1 VAQSEAA
8 LAPAAEGPAARL
20 RGAGRRRRQIV
31 QGYLFL
37 LPSLLFLA
45 VFTYYPILTSAD
57 LSLYRATATVRHHV
71 FIGAGNYLA
80 IAGDPV
86 FHQVIRNSA
95 EFLLG
100 TVPVTVMLSLGL
112 ALAVNRPHF
121 LVTPFRTA
129 FFYPALLPLIGAAAI
144 WLFVYTPGYGLMDV
158 YLRKLIGGGINWL
171 QDPTWALPAVMLV
184 SVWKNAGYY
193 MLFYLAG
200 LQTISAELYEAARIE
215 GAGPWHVFRSI
226 TFPLLGPTTLFVLVI
241 ASINAFQSV
250 DQIWIMTAGGP
261 DNATNVLLYYIYQ
274 TAFMFFDLGRAA
286 ALTVFLLAVLMG
298 IAAFS
303 FGLLER
309 RIHYEV

>member
-1 VAQSEAA
+1 V
-8 LAPAAEGPAARL
+8 
-20 RGAGRRRRQIV
+20 
-31 QGYLFL
+31 
-37 LPSLLFLA
+37 FLA
-45 VFTYYPILTSAD
+45 VFTYYPILTSAE
-57 LSLYRATATVRHHV
+57 LSLYRATATVRSHT
-71 FIGAGNYLA
+71 FIGAGNYLTLA
-80 IAGDPV
+80 ADPV
-86 FHQVIRNSA
+86 FHQVLRNSL
-95 EFLLG
+95 EFLAG
-100 TVPVTVMLSLGL
+100 TVPVTVALALVL
-112 ALAVNRPHF
+112 ALAVNRPHL

-158 YLRKLIGGGINWL
+158 YLRKLGGGSVNWL

-215 GAGPWHVFRSI
+215 GAGAWHTFRSI

-261 DNATNVLLYYIYQ
+261 DNTTNVLLFYIYQ
-274 TAFMFFDLGRAA
+274 MAFMFFDLGKAA

-298 IAAFS
+298 IAALS